1 MKELA
6 GTSANIFYE
15 KLKDGTTAPIFEIIV
30 ITSEPDYVLT
40 NEHDLVKTRA
50 VKTLRFFVRDVDRFA
65 ASLIKIKNDLLEQ
78 EKKTDKPN
86 S

>member
-1 MKELA
+1 MKELS

-15 KLKDGTTAPIFEIIV
+15 KDKNGNPIPIFEIIV

-40 NEHDLVKTRA
+40 NEHDLMKTRA

-65 ASLIKIKNDLLEQ
+65 ASLIKIKNDLLE
-78 EKKTDKPN
+78 EKKEEKK
-86 S
+86 